1 MPPGRPARLS
11 RRLLRVLPIGDLRR
25 VIDHYGL
32 PRARTH
38 EQMVAAAMTRVGG
51 DLTKLV
57 SHTGPLTLTD
67 WNMIAAKLGG
77 QTRRSFE
84 DLQAELAFRLDPVAQ
99 EFDLDQTVSEVR
111 EDTRAVRRLANLL
124 RMDPASLQAQLQTTH
139 GRTLLGNYV
148 LQLRSEGETELDDDD
163 DDDDESAGK
172 LEDSGEGSSPDE
184 APSIVDLGELLR
196 PSLVV
201 ASAESSWPTKGTL
214 TVGGQAF
221 DVAIYARRVGGSS
234 RGRNLERRFQNP
246 AQGTPIT
253 DDPSRYELLFGIWQE
268 QGPTRAVIVAFDP
281 YCRMGR
287 KTRFSMFMPLSLL
300 EEAADTGFATHENT
314 AGETLYAFRP
324 ENIDRYVQEMIATGN
339 WTPSKPKPVEAP
351 FTQQR
356 SRPST
361 ARESDPSSELNIRP
375 QVGMYAAFSR
385 LNYKP
390 WFALAEFID
399 NSIQSF
405 LSNQER
411 LVAAGHTGPLV
422 IDVSIDDNEIAI
434 TDRAGGIAWSDFP
447 RAFSPATPPTDAS
460 GLSEFGLGMKAA
472 ACWFAKKWTVR
483 TSALGEPVQRT
494 VTFDI
499 RAIVNSGTETL
510 PIQSTSARESDHFTV
525 ITLTDLR
532 VRPKGRT
539 LMKIKDHLQSIY
551 RILINEGI
559 VKIRV
564 TTAGSVEELSYAP
577 PTLLN
582 APYYKHRKENSR
594 LWRQPFEVD
603 LGDRKVTGW
612 AGILEK
618 GSHVHAGFS
627 VFRRRRLIEGSI
639 GETYKPTAL
648 FGTPNSFASQRV
660 IGELFVEGFDVSHTK
675 DGIQWGGYEDEVL
688 DKIWRQINS
697 PECPLLDQADGY
709 RSRRTADQLP
719 ELFGANALADATE
732 ALAALGASEN
742 IGEVASADVVNESSQ
757 LGAAGAP
764 ETILQQREHVLEL
777 PWEGSSIRV
786 VLQLVQ
792 DQAADFFVA
801 AVEKSL
807 TGEEVLTVRLN
818 LDHRFSIA
826 FINDNEQSLQPLL
839 RILAA
844 LALSERMAR
853 KSGVSHAAVVRSG
866 ANKILNAL
874 ATEPR

>member
-1 MPPGRPARLS
+1 
-11 RRLLRVLPIGDLRR
+11 
-25 VIDHYGL
+25 
-32 PRARTH
+32 
-38 EQMVAAAMTRVGG
+38 MVAAAMTRVGG

-57 SHTGPLTLTD
+57 SHAGPLTLTD

-124 RMDPASLQAQLQTTH
+124 RTDPASLQARLQTTH

-148 LQLRSEGETELDDDD
+148 LQLRAEGETNDEEDHDD
-163 DDDDESAGK
+163 DDDDESAEEIEGN
-172 LEDSGEGSSPDE
+172 GEVASPDE
-184 APSIVDLGELLR
+184 HPPIVDLGELLR

-201 ASAESSWPTKGTL
+201 ISAESSWPTKGTL
-214 TVGGQAF
+214 TVGGQSF

-281 YCRMGR
+281 YCRVGR

-351 FTQQR
+351 FTPPR
-356 SRPST
+356 TNPST
-361 ARESDPSSELNIRP
+361 ARERDPASELDIRP

-434 TDRAGGIAWSDFP
+434 TDRAGGIAWNDFP

-499 RAIVNSGTETL
+499 RAIVHSGTEIL

-582 APYYKHRKENSR
+582 APYYKQRNASPR
-594 LWRQPFEVD
+594 LWRQTFDVD

-618 GSHVHAGFS
+618 GSHGHAGFS

-660 IGELFVEGFDVSHTK
+660 IGEMFVEGFDVSHTK

-719 ELFGANALADATE
+719 KNFGSSALAEATE
-732 ALAALGASEN
+732 ALADIDTHGA
-742 IGEVASADVVNESSQ
+742 IKEVALAHPVEEAEPVSRPPS
-757 LGAAGAP
+757 P
-764 ETILQQREHVLEL
+764 ENVLQQREHVLEL
-777 PWEGSSIRV
+777 PWEGASIRV

-801 AVEKSL
+801 AVEKYAG
-807 TGEEVLTVRLN
+807 GEEVLTVRLN

-839 RILAA
+839 RVLAA

-853 KSGVSHAAVVRSG
+853 KGGVSHAAVIRSG

-874 ATEPR
+874 TTEPR